1 VRKGTS
7 VIVVS
12 ILLLVAGCGGYGSK
26 SKSSSGSS
34 TMTVSL
40 GQQNSSGESGSATLT
55 KVGDR
60 TKVVINLQS
69 SSATAISQ
77 PQPAHI
83 HKGSCAKLDPTPQY
97 ALTNVRAGKST
108 TTVNAKLDDLRKGSY
123 AINVHKSM
131 ADLKTYVACGDI
143 GSEKPSPSGG
153 SGGGYKY

>member
-1 VRKGTS
+1 
-7 VIVVS
+7 
-12 ILLLVAGCGGYGSK
+12 
-26 SKSSSGSS
+26 
-34 TMTVSL
+34 MTVSL
-40 GQQNSSGESGSATLT
+40 GQQNGSGESGSATLT

-77 PQPAHI
+77 PAHI

-97 ALTNVRAGKST
+97 ALTNVRVGKST
-108 TTVNAKLDDLRKGSY
+108 TTVNVKLDDLRKGSY

-143 GSEKPSPSGG
+143 GSAKPSPSGG
-153 SGGGYKY
+153 SGGYKY